1 MTRERRPGSRRRVA
15 PARVA
20 RRACPVNRSR
30 TPRHASAVRSS
41 SGSKAT
47 TCPAGDRRGRGPA
60 TRGATMIKVLIADDH
75 PFVRGALADL
85 LNGTDDIRVVAECAD
100 GSEVAEAAARTHPDV
115 VLMDLQMPWMSGLEA
130 TQALRDTEPDA
141 RVILLTGSLSA
152 AAAREAL
159 ALGVVGF
166 LLKADDAGDA
176 LPVQIRAVAAGGTAW
191 NPAVAVE
198 PRGPPHRPTAP

>member
-1 MTRERRPGSRRRVA
+1 
-15 PARVA
+15 
-20 RRACPVNRSR
+20 
-30 TPRHASAVRSS
+30 
-41 SGSKAT
+41 
-47 TCPAGDRRGRGPA
+47 
-60 TRGATMIKVLIADDH
+60 MIKVLIADDH
-75 PFVRGALADL
+75 AFVRSALADL
-85 LNGTDDIRVVAECAD
+85 LNGTDDIRVVAECPD

-130 TQALRDTEPDA
+130 TEALRDTEPDA

-198 PRGPPHRPTAP
+198 PRGRRTGPTAPRGPRRRFAWGSRAALRTARDLGGRGC